1 MKHVIITG
9 ASRGVGRALVHS
21 LAYGN
26 FVLHCIARTRLDD
39 LAEEIEEKVG
49 GIVTYPYDLSRLEGL
64 PGLME
69 TIFSHIEEPEF
80 VGLIN
85 NAAVLSPV
93 GPLGKIESEKIGNAV
108 NVNLSAPLILMN
120 EFVRQSQILDCE
132 KRILNIS
139 SGAGKHPYYGWSSYC
154 SSKAGLDM
162 ASRVFA
168 EEQKERKE
176 AERVKILSLSPG
188 IVDTDMQQHIRKQPR
203 ENFIYVGKFIEF
215 HKSGALK
222 KPEEVAE
229 KIKEILFLDFFP
241 DGEILDIR
249 EL

>member
-1 MKHVIITG
+1 MKHIIITG
-9 ASRGVGRALVHS
+9 ASRGVGRALVQS

-26 FVLHCIARTRLDD
+26 FVLHCIARSRLDD
-39 LAEEIEEKVG
+39 LAESVDEKVG
-49 GIVTYPYDLSRLEGL
+49 GIITYPYDLSRLEGL

-69 TIFSHIEEPEF
+69 SIFAHIEEAEF
-80 VGLIN
+80 IGLIN

-93 GPLGKIESEKIGNAV
+93 GPLGKVESEKIGEAV

-120 EFVRQSQILDCE
+120 EFVRQAQPLHCE
-132 KRILNIS
+132 KRVLNIS
-139 SGAGKHPYYGWSSYC
+139 SGAGKHPYYGWSTYC
-154 SSKAGLDM
+154 STKAGLDM

-176 AERVKILSLSPG
+176 EDRVKILSLAPG
-188 IVDTDMQQHIRKQPR
+188 IVDTDMQQQIRKQPR

-222 KPEEVAE
+222 KPIDVAE